1 VPSGGTIIAAQDKIQ
16 SRSTNGGRR
25 RIVLTDHQPDL
36 NSLEPIQGRTRPL
49 RRRLDLKDEII
60 LAFLPTLTVLAVMG
74 LVSALSQQRLLFAS
88 LAASA
93 FLIYLD
99 PRHATNQVR
108 TLVLAQMSAA
118 FLGLITYL
126 ALGPGFW
133 AGGAAMVATI
143 GLMVLA
149 DVVHPPAVS
158 TSLAF
163 AFRAGPES
171 NLLIFALAVLVT
183 AALVVLEKYTI
194 WQLARFETRGKV

>member
-1 VPSGGTIIAAQDKIQ
+1 M
-16 SRSTNGGRR
+16 
-25 RIVLTDHQPDL
+25 TDHQPDL

-93 FLIYLD
+93 FL
-99 PRHATNQVR
+99 
-108 TLVLAQMSAA
+108 
-118 FLGLITYL
+118 GLITYL

-171 NLLIFALAVLVT
+171 NLVIFALAVLVT